1 MGASCMPTLLLP
13 SYSDD
18 GPDAALA
25 EVDAAVARRILDW
38 ITKAEALTQS
48 GVRGLLCELPCSI
61 RYVHSSAEELA
72 DHIEGAFAGGD
83 TIVLPDVVCELS
95 GISELEGER
104 TEWDLMRIDRGM
116 ACFET
121 QVKHGSLAS
130 TADIPIAILRQLA
143 GTFTPA
149 SEAAK

>member
-1 MGASCMPTLLLP
+1 MPTILLP
-13 SYSDD
+13 VYSDD

-25 EVDAAVARRILDW
+25 ELDAATARRVLDW
-38 ITKAEALTQS
+38 LSKAESLASS

-61 RYVHSSAEELA
+61 RYVHSSAQELG
-72 DHIEGAFAGGD
+72 DHVEGPFAGGEP
-83 TIVLPDVVCELS
+83 VLLPDVVCELS

-104 TEWDLMRIDRGM
+104 TEWDLMRIDRGA

-121 QVKHGSLAS
+121 QVKHGGLAS
-130 TADIPIAILRQLA
+130 TADIPVALLQQVA

-149 SEAAK
+149 GEGAL